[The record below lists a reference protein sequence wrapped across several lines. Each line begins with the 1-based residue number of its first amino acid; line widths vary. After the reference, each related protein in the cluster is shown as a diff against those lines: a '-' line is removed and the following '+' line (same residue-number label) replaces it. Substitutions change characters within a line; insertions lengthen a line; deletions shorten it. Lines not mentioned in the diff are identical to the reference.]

1 MTDTPRP
8 SALSRPPRPRLRVLA
23 GLVALGALLL
33 GVPATASG
41 QDPQGTKTLEELRRE
56 REEVRA
62 REAAQAG
69 AVDALQ
75 ADDAQAKAALAA
87 LNADVRAQQDRV
99 EEAERAVARAE
110 ADQAAAEAA
119 ERQAQAEL
127 DSVHQE
133 LRTSAV
139 DAYVSM
145 GAQRPVSGVGVK
157 DVNDAVNKRT
167 LLEFQAGES
176 ADLIEDYRS
185 IQDDLAVQRAAAA
198 EAAERSRQQR
208 AEVEA
213 RMEQLQ
219 AALERQQ
226 DFVAQLE
233 QRIDAALAEA
243 QALASIDAELAAS
256 IQTKEAELAQ
266 AIAAARA
273 ADEAR
278 AAARAAAGGSDLSA
292 TADSGSYVPPTIVG
306 SGEIVS
312 VGGISVHQ
320 SIAGQVQA
328 MLSAAAADGIQL
340 SGSGYRD
347 SSRQI
352 ELRRQ
357 HCGSSSYAIYEASPS
372 SCSPP
377 TARPGSSM
385 HERGLAIDF
394 REGGS
399 AFTRSS
405 AGFRWLQANAS
416 RFGFF
421 NLPSEPWHWSTTGQ

>member
-1 MTDTPRP
+1 M
-8 SALSRPPRPRLRVLA
+8 AV
-23 GLVALGALLL
+23 GALML
-33 GVPATASG
+33 GIPATASG
-41 QDPQGTKTLEELRRE
+41 QDPDGRTLEDLRRE

-69 AVDALQ
+69 TVDALQ
-75 ADDAQAKAALAA
+75 ADDAEARAALAA

-99 EEAERAVARAE
+99 EEL
-110 ADQAAAEAA
+110 
-119 ERQAQAEL
+119 EL
-127 DSVHQE
+127 ETVHRD

-139 DAYVSM
+139 DAYVSL

-208 AEVEA
+208 IEVEA
-213 RMEQLQ
+213 RMEELQ
-219 AALERQQ
+219 AALDRQQ

-256 IQTKEAELAQ
+256 IQTKEAELAR
-266 AIAAARA
+266 AIAAQRA

-278 AAARAAAGGSDLSA
+278 AAARAAAGATVLSA
-292 TADSGSYVPPTIVG
+292 PASGGSFVPPTIVG

-347 SSRQI
+347 SARQV

-357 HCGSSSYAIYEASPS
+357 HCGSSSFAIYEASPS

-399 AFTRSS
+399 ALTRSS
-405 AGFRWLQANAS
+405 AGFRWLQGNAA